1 MSELVPAESWIA
13 TKIRRGIPWSTP
25 LQSRGMAAGCKKTT
39 QVRIEKEATVGI
51 GHEEL
56 MMPALV
62 AAPLELV
69 EAMASLRFPPSADR
83 RLQRLMDR
91 NTEGLLSPDEK
102 EQLETL
108 VELSESLSLIRAQA
122 IHLLNKQPE

>member
-1 MSELVPAESWIA
+1 
-13 TKIRRGIPWSTP
+13 
-25 LQSRGMAAGCKKTT
+25 
-39 QVRIEKEATVGI
+39 
-51 GHEEL
+51 
-56 MMPALV
+56 MPALV

-108 VELSESLSLIRAQA
+108 VDLSESLSLIRAQA
-122 IHLLNKQPE
+122 IHLLNKQPK